1 MDWVKLRSYS
11 RKKRAQRNVHCASP
25 LPAAAASAA
34 IGERNAKAKG
44 SRQRLDLL
52 SEPRQEPRV
61 RRQIG
66 NAITKSLPKIQEA
79 SGVTQMDCLSMEQST
94 ELNENENR
102 SMEVNKS
109 INKITTAVLKDSLH
123 LSSASKESP
132 RYSETTSGMTLPT
145 GVSHFLL
152 QCLDEESS
160 LCSDTESSDG
170 ASTYSSPEIF
180 RDENTLEKS
189 CTSPEECLGHRNS
202 TLLDTSKAIN
212 IDKMPHV
219 PNLSQI
225 LETVY
230 QYMQLLRVMTLIVA
244 ATQSTALAMAVRS
257 NSCSQGNPLSQREHI
272 GGALHYGRTED
283 ITKHIT
289 TFLLSSCFSCFYHGR
304 LSKQKS
310 RSELTDVSAV
320 VAGKQVCKIFPAK
333 EKTPELQSFGAS
345 LLPQKQ
351 TKKTKDQ
358 QPRKMKCTKRVLF
371 SSSSPYVSSP
381 AKSCGITAE
390 TLGSAQP
397 GTGMLDSSSVHK
409 VSLGEASLPSTSRS
423 NVNSKEVIPA
433 SLSPESVI
441 RQCLRNPPEICCII
455 KASPGP
461 LKVLQHPLKR
471 KRVFPPPGAT
481 EDIITSSKY

>member
-11 RKKRAQRNVHCASP
+11 RKRRAQQNVHCASP
-25 LPAAAASAA
+25 IPAAAASAA
-34 IGERNAKAKG
+34 VGKRNAKAKG
-44 SRQRLDLL
+44 SRLRLDLL
-52 SEPRQEPRV
+52 SGPRQESHV

-66 NAITKSLPKIQEA
+66 NAFKKALPKIQEA
-79 SGVTQMDCLSMEQST
+79 SGVTQMDCLSVEQST

-109 INKITTAVLKDSLH
+109 INKMGTAVLKDSLH
-123 LSSASKESP
+123 LSSASKESV

-160 LCSDTESSDG
+160 LCSNTESSDG

-189 CTSPEECLGHRNS
+189 TGPEECLGHRNS

-225 LETVY
+225 LET
-230 QYMQLLRVMTLIVA
+230 TLGKKD
-244 ATQSTALAMAVRS
+244 QS
-257 NSCSQGNPLSQREHI
+257 
-272 GGALHYGRTED
+272 
-283 ITKHIT
+283 IT
-289 TFLLSSCFSCFYHGR
+289 R

-320 VAGKQVCKIFPAK
+320 VAGKQVCKILPAK

-371 SSSSPYVSSP
+371 SSSSSSPYVLGP
-381 AKSCGITAE
+381 AKFCGIAAE

-397 GTGMLDSSSVHK
+397 GTGMLDSSSMHK
-409 VSLGEASLPSTSRS
+409 VSLGEASLPSTGRS

-441 RQCLRNPPEICCII
+441 HQCLRNPPEICCII
-455 KASPGP
+455 KASPGSRP
-461 LKVLQHPLKR
+461 LKVLQRPLKR

>member
-25 LPAAAASAA
+25 LPAVAASAA

-52 SEPRQEPRV
+52 SEPRQEPCV

-79 SGVTQMDCLSMEQST
+79 SGVTQMDCLSVEQST

-225 LETVY
+225 LET
-230 QYMQLLRVMTLIVA
+230 TLGNKD
-244 ATQSTALAMAVRS
+244 QS
-257 NSCSQGNPLSQREHI
+257 
-272 GGALHYGRTED
+272 
-283 ITKHIT
+283 IT
-289 TFLLSSCFSCFYHGR
+289 R

-320 VAGKQVCKIFPAK
+320 VAGKQVCKILPAK

-371 SSSSPYVSSP
+371 SSSSPYESSP